1 MTKPE
6 FIKSKIYNAGTQDI
20 VSLLRAIAIWKF
32 KDNKIV
38 FTNGC
43 FDILHKG
50 HVTYLAQAADLGDIL
65 IVGLNSDA
73 SVKKLKKG
81 DNRPIQDQDSR
92 ALILASLHYVSSVIL
107 FDEDT
112 PAELIGKIKPD
123 ILVKGGDWKP
133 EQIAGYNSVK
143 ANGGEVKVIDYLPGF
158 STTAIEQKI
167 KNSGN

>member
-6 FIKSKIYNAGTQDI
+6 FIQSKIYKWEDL
-20 VSLLRAIAIWKF
+20 SRAIAIWKF

-50 HVTYLAQAADLGDIL
+50 HVTYLSRAADLGDIL
-65 IVGLNSDA
+65 IVGLNSDE
-73 SVKKLKKG
+73 SVKKLNKG
-81 DNRPIQDQDSR
+81 VNRPIQDQDSR
-92 ALILASLHYVSSVIL
+92 ALILASLHHVNAVII
-107 FDEDT
+107 FDEET
-112 PAELIGKIKPD
+112 PMDLISKVQPD

-133 EQIAGYNSVK
+133 EQIVGYDSVK
-143 ANGGEVKVIDYLPGF
+143 ARGGEVVSIEFVPGH

-167 KNSGN
+167 KESGN

>member
-6 FIKSKIYNAGTQDI
+6 FIQSKIYKWEDLSK
-20 VSLLRAIAIWKF
+20 VIAIWKF
-32 KDNKIV
+32 KDRKIV

-50 HVTYLAQAADLGDIL
+50 HVTYLAQAAELGDNL

-81 DNRPIQDQDSR
+81 PNRPIQDQDSR
-92 ALILASLHYVSSVIL
+92 AVILASLHHVSAVIL
-107 FDEDT
+107 FDEET
-112 PAELIGKIKPD
+112 PAELIKLVQPD
-123 ILVKGGDWKP
+123 VLVKGGDWKP
-133 EQIAGYNSVK
+133 EQIVGYDTVK
-143 ANGGEVKVIDYLPGF
+143 AKGGEVVSIDFLPGF

-167 KNSGN
+167 KSGGN

>member
-6 FIKSKIYNAGTQDI
+6 FIQSKIYKWEDL
-20 VSLLRAIAIWKF
+20 SRAIAIWKF

-50 HVTYLAQAADLGDIL
+50 HVTYLSQAADLGDIL
-65 IVGLNSDA
+65 IVGLNSDE
-73 SVKKLKKG
+73 SVKKLHKG
-81 DNRPIQDQDSR
+81 ESRPIQDQDSR
-92 ALILASLHYVSSVIL
+92 ALILASLHHVNAVII

-112 PAELIGKIKPD
+112 PAELIKKVQPD
-123 ILVKGGDWKP
+123 VLVKGGDWKP
-133 EQIAGYNSVK
+133 EQIVGNDTVK
-143 ANGGEVKVIDYLPGF
+143 ASGGEVVSIEFVPGY

>member
-6 FIKSKIYNAGTQDI
+6 FIQSKIYKWEGLSRTI
-20 VSLLRAIAIWKF
+20 SIWKF

-50 HVTYLAQAADLGDIL
+50 HVTYLAQAADLGDKL

-73 SVKKLKKG
+73 SVKKLNKG
-81 DNRPIQDQDSR
+81 ADRPIQDQYSR
-92 ALILASLHYVSSVIL
+92 ALILASLHYVSAVIL

-112 PAELIGKIKPD
+112 PAELIKLVQPD
-123 ILVKGGDWKP
+123 VLVKGGDWKP
-133 EQIAGYNSVK
+133 EQIVGYDTVK
-143 ANGGEVKVIDYLPGF
+143 ARGGEVVSIDYLPGF

-167 KNSGN
+167 KQSGN

>member
-6 FIKSKIYNAGTQDI
+6 FIQSKIYKWEDL
-20 VSLLRAIAIWKF
+20 SRAIAIWKF

-50 HVTYLAQAADLGDIL
+50 HVTYLNQAADLGDIL

-73 SVKKLKKG
+73 SVKKLKKA
-81 DNRPIQDQDSR
+81 DSRPIQDEQSR
-92 ALILASLHYVSSVIL
+92 ALILASLHNVSAVIL

-112 PAELIGKIKPD
+112 PAELIKIVKPHV
-123 ILVKGGDWKP
+123 LVKGGDWKP
-133 EQIAGYNSVK
+133 EQIAGYDTVK
-143 ANGGEVKVIDYLPGF
+143 ASGGEVVVIDYLQGF

-167 KNSGN
+167 GKFQ